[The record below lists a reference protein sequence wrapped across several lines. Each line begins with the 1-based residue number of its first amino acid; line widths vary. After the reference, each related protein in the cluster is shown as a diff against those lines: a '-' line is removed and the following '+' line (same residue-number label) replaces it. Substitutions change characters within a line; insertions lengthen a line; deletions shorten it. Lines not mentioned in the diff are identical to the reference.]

1 MRLFNKITQL
11 SEFEKDLKKLKKRF
25 RTLDS
30 DLENFIKVQLKMFHK
45 LDIDNKGI
53 IEIKGLGIEYP
64 EIYKA
69 RKFACRSLKGK
80 GSKSGIRIIY
90 AYFDRED
97 KIEFIE
103 IYYKGDKENEERERI
118 QKHFKDF
125 INIGG
130 NSND

>member
-1 MRLFNKITQL
+1 MKLFNNITKL
-11 SEFEKDLKKLKKRF
+11 PVFEKDFKKLVKRF

-53 IEIKGLGIEYP
+53 VEIKGFSIEYSKV
-64 EIYKA
+64 YKA
-69 RKFACRSLKGK
+69 RKFACRSLKGT

-90 AYFDRED
+90 AYYPDQD

-103 IYYKGDKENEERERI
+103 IYFKGNKENEDRERI
-118 QKHFKDF
+118 GKHY
-125 INIGG
+125 G
-130 NSND
+130 

>member
-1 MRLFNKITQL
+1 MKIFSKITQL

-53 IEIKGLGIEYP
+53 VEISGLGIEYP
-64 EIYKA
+64 QIYKV
-69 RKFACRSLKGK
+69 RKFACRSLKGT

-103 IYYKGDKENEERERI
+103 IYFKGDKENEDRERI
-118 QKHFKDF
+118 NKCYRD
-125 INIGG
+125 
-130 NSND
+130 